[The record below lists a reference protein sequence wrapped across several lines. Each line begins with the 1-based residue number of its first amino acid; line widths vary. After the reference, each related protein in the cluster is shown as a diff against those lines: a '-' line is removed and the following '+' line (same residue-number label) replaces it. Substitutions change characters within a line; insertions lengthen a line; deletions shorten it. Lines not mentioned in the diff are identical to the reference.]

1 MKQSEY
7 ILLMPDPLKL
17 SINISEEHNG
27 STLTPGAGSNGT
39 FVSDDKQHFVHY
51 ILYVIGVLVTSATVI
66 GNVLVIVA
74 VISDKRLR
82 KVGNVFIINL
92 AVSDCLVGIFVS
104 PLAITYDITSD
115 WLLGNVMCD
124 IWVSLDIISCTASI
138 LNLCAIA
145 YDRYRAITEPMT
157 YARQRTFSRAWCVVA
172 FVWIYSFLI
181 ALPRFLGWR
190 DEDEEAQDG
199 NCFISREIGYTLY
212 STFGAFFL
220 PLLFMIFFYYRIFC
234 ATCTRKKSWSLHRG
248 HLNFITNND
257 ENVDKS
263 NVLSCYLCR
272 LLPCFSKG
280 QALPPT
286 TTEQATQTSNNELC
300 NVINITET
308 ESEVDNRRESI
319 EPEILAIFQMR
330 HRSERIFS
338 NATVSSFGSTFYSST
353 DSSNTATT
361 SFSEGSDRSSSISA
375 ECRDRSSS
383 TCTTGSRS
391 FSSGPDTARRLSAF
405 RAHRL
410 SNPRHSALQA
420 EVIHEIE
427 KTMIESSYPENVE
440 LKATGTALE
449 TDDTHDEL
457 SEEDKTGD
465 QPKHKR
471 RKSLKSAT
479 FRRRNSRKSRK
490 MAMNQEKRAAKT
502 LGVVIGCFIICW
514 LPFFIVTLLRS
525 LCLNCHFYPLLV
537 QSLSWLGYFN
547 SACNPFIYTFFNK
560 DFRNAFKKISCYRSS
575 NVVYL

>member
-1 MKQSEY
+1 MKQF
-7 ILLMPDPLKL
+7 LLMTDPLKL
-17 SINISEEHNG
+17 SINISKENND
-27 STLTPGAGSNGT
+27 STFGSNST
-39 FVSDDKQHFVHY
+39 SAVDERQHFVHY

-92 AVSDCLVGIFVS
+92 AVSDCLVGICVS
-104 PLAITYDITSD
+104 PLAIMYDITND

-124 IWVSLDIISCTASI
+124 IWVSLDMISCTASI

-157 YARQRTFSRAWCVVA
+157 YARQRTFCRAWCVVT
-172 FVWIYSFLI
+172 FVWTYSVLI
-181 ALPRFLGWR
+181 ALPRFFGWR
-190 DEDEEAQDG
+190 NKGESMQDG
-199 NCFISREIGYTLY
+199 KCFISREIGYTLY

-220 PLLFMIFFYYRIFC
+220 PLIFMIFFYYRIFS
-234 ATCTRKKSWSLHRG
+234 ATCTRRKSWRLNQG
-248 HLNFITNND
+248 NFNFITDNEKLGEGN
-257 ENVDKS
+257 EMS
-263 NVLSCYLCR
+263 HFLCKA
-272 LLPCFSKG
+272 LPCFSRE
-280 QALPPT
+280 QVIPPST
-286 TTEQATQTSNNELC
+286 IEQGTQTSTNELGTTAI
-300 NVINITET
+300 VA
-308 ESEVDNRRESI
+308 ESGEDNRRESI

-330 HRSERIFS
+330 QRSERIFS

-361 SFSEGSDRSSSISA
+361 SFSESSDRSSSIST
-375 ECRDRSSS
+375 ECRDRSYS

-410 SNPRHSALQA
+410 SNPRHSCLQA

-427 KTMIESSYPENVE
+427 KTMIETSCPEDVE
-440 LKATGTALE
+440 LTVAGTALD

-457 SEEDKTGD
+457 SEYDKAGD
-465 QPKHKR
+465 QIKHKR

-490 MAMNQEKRAAKT
+490 MAINQEKRAAKT
-502 LGVVIGCFIICW
+502 LGVVIGCFILCW

-525 LCLNCHFYPLLV
+525 LCLSCHFHPLLL

-560 DFRNAFKKISCYRSS
+560 DFRNAFKKISCYRPS